1 MLQKNEQH
9 FSAEHQKQKVP
20 RKGNLWHEAQHRSR
34 EGHARWLRGRRSPS
48 IRGVGKPG
56 LLAPCFLRGGQLSA
70 ASCPHC
76 RPFNSSPYRDTQ
88 RQSDASTDLFTAAT
102 FASMKAWK
110 DELPSTGGW
119 LRRHGAPVRRNAG
132 WTRKSEAP
140 HILIRTNLQHK
151 PSSEKKGQK
160 SVSYAT
166 VCERVSVT
174 MWGGGGVGAM
184 EGRLVTAPPL

>member
-1 MLQKNEQH
+1 MTRGPTSLSWGACAVTARETVPVYQRRGEAGAP
-9 FSAEHQKQKVP
+9 SA
-20 RKGNLWHEAQHRSR
+20 
-34 EGHARWLRGRRSPS
+34 
-48 IRGVGKPG
+48 
-56 LLAPCFLRGGQLSA
+56 LLPPWRTTQC
-70 ASCPHC
+70 SCPHC

-184 EGRLVTAPPL
+184 EGRLITAPPL

>member
-88 RQSDASTDLFTAAT
+88 RQSDASTDLFTAARLQ
-102 FASMKAWK
+102 AWRP
-110 DELPSTGGW
+110 E
-119 LRRHGAPVRRNAG
+119 
-132 WTRKSEAP
+132 
-140 HILIRTNLQHK
+140 RTNCPQQEAGYAVTGLPYDGMLGERENLRLLIYWYVPISNINPQVRKRGRRVYHMR
-151 PSSEKKGQK
+151 Q
-160 SVSYAT
+160 SVR
-166 VCERVSVT
+166 E
-174 MWGGGGVGAM
+174 
-184 EGRLVTAPPL
+184 